1 MSAGLFRPL
10 VRSPLLWAILVGY
23 SNVNFAQISSSVNSP
38 QIEGSA
44 GQQGTKPFTATVAIR
59 EGYDS
64 NPLTQSYQLSSDVQS
79 STYSSV
85 NPSLGYNYTGLQAD
99 LSARYDFQGIY
110 YPSLNQS
117 YDIQYNQTF
126 TGQYTYAFDPRCSIT
141 VADNFNFFEQ
151 PIATQ
156 FAAGLA
162 PRTNVQGQII
172 NLGTIKADYRVT
184 DRLSMVT
191 RWNNQIVNSD
201 APSSYSGDLGQ
212 ATISSGS
219 ASQNNY
225 MNNGA
230 FQQFRLDFTPET
242 IGTFSIDYQLF
253 DYQSDQNFRDNQ
265 QVAFSLGADHTFL
278 PTLFFSG
285 RAGIQLNDNFGAADN
300 EANVGAGG
308 LNSGEQEIGVYPFA
322 SLSSTWNY
330 GQQNSLTAGFSIQI
344 QQSTQA
350 TASDAESYN
359 LTLNSDHAFTEKL
372 KLVQSLSV
380 QLAIYTPNYS
390 KEESNQIYNALNNPS
405 LNYQGSGQQT
415 VASYNCKLS
424 YAFYPYLSAEL
435 GYTFSTFQSYFDENN
450 SESGSYNR
458 NVVYIG
464 VRGTY

>member
-1 MSAGLFRPL
+1 MFVPALRIPTWRILCWLFL
-10 VRSPLLWAILVGY
+10 A
-23 SNVNFAQISSSVNSP
+23 ASSFHAVA

-44 GQQGTKPFTATVAIR
+44 GQQGAKPFTATVAIR

-64 NPLTQSYQLSSDVQS
+64 NPLTQSYQSSNDVNS

-99 LSARYDFQGIY
+99 ASARYDFQGIY
-110 YPSLNQS
+110 FPSLNS
-117 YDIQYNQTF
+117 SVDIQYNQTF
-126 TGQYTYAFDPRCSIT
+126 TGQYTYAFDPRFSIT

-162 PRTNVQGQII
+162 PVTNTQGSII

-191 RWNNQIVNSD
+191 RWNNQVVNSD
-201 APSSYSGDLGQ
+201 GPASYNNEGG
-212 ATISSGS
+212 INSGS
-219 ASQNNY
+219 ASQSNY

-242 IGTFSIDYQLF
+242 IGTFTVDYQLF
-253 DYQSDQNFRDNQ
+253 DYQNDQSFRDNQ
-265 QVAFSLGADHTFL
+265 QVAFTLGADHTFL
-278 PTLFFSG
+278 PTLFFTG
-285 RAGIQLNDNFGAADN
+285 RAGIQLNDNFGTSDN
-300 EANVGAGG
+300 PRNVGAGG
-308 LNSGEQEIGVYPFA
+308 LNSGEQEIAVYPFV
-322 SLSSTWNY
+322 SLSSTWSY
-330 GQQNSLTAGFSIQI
+330 GQQNSLSAGFSIQV

-350 TASDAESYN
+350 TSSDSESYN
-359 LTLNSDHAFTEKL
+359 LTLNSDHSFTEKL
-372 KLVQSLSV
+372 KLVQTLSV
-380 QLAIYTPNYS
+380 QLALYTPQYD
-390 KEESNQIYNALNNPS
+390 KEQSLAIYGG
-405 LNYQGSGQQT
+405 YQGSGQQT
-415 VASYNCKLS
+415 VASYNCKFS

-450 SESGSYNR
+450 SNGGSYNR
-458 NVVYIG
+458 NVVYLG

>member
-1 MSAGLFRPL
+1 MSRGYIRFDFFLTLFAL
-10 VRSPLLWAILVGY
+10 FLVGP
-23 SNVNFAQISSSVNSP
+23 VQGLLGQI
-38 QIEGSA
+38 QGSA
-44 GQQGTKPFTATVAIR
+44 GQQGPKPFTATVAIR

-64 NPLTQSYQLSSDVQS
+64 NPLTQSYQSSTDVQS

-110 YPSLNQS
+110 FPSLNTS
-117 YDIQYNQTF
+117 VDIQYNQTF
-126 TGQYTYAFDPRCSIT
+126 TGQYTYAFDPRFSIT

-151 PIATQ
+151 PIAQQ

-162 PRTNVQGQII
+162 PTTNTQGSII

-191 RWNNQIVNSD
+191 RWNNQVVNSD
-201 APSSYSGDLGQ
+201 GPSSYNSSGGI
-212 ATISSGS
+212 TSGS
-219 ASQNNY
+219 ASQSNY

-242 IGTFSIDYQLF
+242 IGTFTVDYQLF
-253 DYQSDQNFRDNQ
+253 DYQSDQSFRDNQ
-265 QVAFSLGADHTFL
+265 QVAFTLGADHTFL
-278 PTLFFSG
+278 PTLFFTG
-285 RAGIQLNDNFGAADN
+285 RAGIQLNDNFGTSDN
-300 EANVGAGG
+300 SKNVGPGG
-308 LNSGEQEIGVYPFA
+308 LNSGEQEIGVYPFV

-344 QQSTQA
+344 QQSTQQ
-350 TASDAESYN
+350 TSSDSESYN
-359 LTLNSDHAFTEKL
+359 LTLSSDHAFTEKL
-372 KLVQSLSV
+372 KLVQTLNV
-380 QLAIYTPNYS
+380 QLALYTPQFD
-390 KEESNQIYNALNNPS
+390 KEQSLAIYGG
-405 LNYQGSGQQT
+405 YQGSGQQT
-415 VASYNCKLS
+415 VASYNCKFS
-424 YAFYPYLSAEL
+424 YAFFPYLSAEL

-450 SESGSYNR
+450 SNGGSYNR

>member
-1 MSAGLFRPL
+1 MTSGGPLISVRLLLFWATVFAPL
-10 VRSPLLWAILVGY
+10 GIS
-23 SNVNFAQISSSVNSP
+23 FA

-44 GQQGTKPFTATVAIR
+44 GQQGPKPFTATVAIR

-64 NPLTQSYQLSSDVQS
+64 NPLTQSYQSSSDVNS

-117 YDIQYNQTF
+117 YDIQYNQSF
-126 TGQYTYAFDPRCSIT
+126 TGQYTYAFDPRFSLT
-141 VADNFNFFEQ
+141 VADNFSFFEQ
-151 PIATQ
+151 PIGTM
-156 FAAGLA
+156 FSAGLA
-162 PRTNVQGQII
+162 PVTNTQGNII

-191 RWNNQIVNSD
+191 RWNNQVVNSD
-201 APSSYSGDLGQ
+201 GVASYNNGGGIQ
-212 ATISSGS
+212 SGS
-219 ASQNNY
+219 AASSNY

-242 IGTFSIDYQLF
+242 VGTFSFDYQLF
-253 DYQSDQNFRDNQ
+253 DYQSDQSFRDNQ

-285 RAGIQLNDNFGAADN
+285 RAGIQLNDNYGTNDN
-300 EANVGAGG
+300 PKNVGPGG

-330 GQQNSLTAGFSIQI
+330 GQQNSLSAGFSIQI
-344 QQSTQA
+344 QQSTQQ
-350 TASDAESYN
+350 TSSDSESYN
-359 LTLNSDHAFTEKL
+359 LNLSSDHAFTEKL
-372 KLVQSLSV
+372 KLVQSLNV
-380 QLAIYTPNYS
+380 QLAVYTPQYD
-390 KEESNQIYNALNNPS
+390 KEQSLAIYGG
-405 LNYQGSGQQT
+405 YQGSGQQT

-435 GYTFSTFQSYFDENN
+435 GYTFSTYQSYFDENN
-450 SESGSYNR
+450 SNGGSYNR
-458 NVVYIG
+458 NIVYIG

>member
-1 MSAGLFRPL
+1 MSRGYIRFDSFLTLFAL
-10 VRSPLLWAILVGY
+10 FLVGP
-23 SNVNFAQISSSVNSP
+23 VQALLGQI
-38 QIEGSA
+38 QGSA
-44 GQQGTKPFTATVAIR
+44 GQPGPKPFTATVAIR

-64 NPLTQSYQLSSDVQS
+64 NPLTSSYQLSQDVQS

-110 YPSLNQS
+110 FPSLNTS
-117 YDIQYNQTF
+117 VDIQYNQTF
-126 TGQYTYAFDPRCSIT
+126 TGQYTYAFDPRFSIT

-151 PIATQ
+151 PIAQQ

-162 PRTNVQGQII
+162 PTTNTQGSII

-191 RWNNQIVNSD
+191 RWNNQVVNSD
-201 APSSYSGDLGQ
+201 GPASYSTTTGGIQ
-212 ATISSGS
+212 SNNN
-219 ASQNNY
+219 SQSNY

-242 IGTFSIDYQLF
+242 IGTFTVDYQLF
-253 DYQSDQNFRDNQ
+253 DYYSDQTFRDNQ
-265 QVAFSLGADHTFL
+265 QVAFTLGADHTFL
-278 PTLFFSG
+278 PTLFFTG
-285 RAGIQLNDNFGAADN
+285 RGGIQLNDNFGTNDN
-300 EANVGAGG
+300 PLNVGGGG
-308 LNSGEQEIGVYPFA
+308 LNSGEQEIAVYPFV

-330 GQQNSLTAGFSIQI
+330 GQQNSLTAGFSIQV

-350 TASDAESYN
+350 TSSDSESYN
-359 LTLNSDHAFTEKL
+359 LSLSSDHAFTEKL
-372 KLVQSLSV
+372 KLVQSLNV
-380 QLAIYTPNYS
+380 QLAIYTPEYN
-390 KEESNQIYNALNNPS
+390 KEQSLRIYGG
-405 LNYQGSGQQT
+405 YQGSGQQT
-415 VASYNCKLS
+415 VASYNCKFS
-424 YAFYPYLSAEL
+424 YAFFPYLSAEL

-450 SESGSYNR
+450 SNGGSYNR

>member
-1 MSAGLFRPL
+1 MLF
-10 VRSPLLWAILVGY
+10 LWASLFAPLGI
-23 SNVNFAQISSSVNSP
+23 SFAQI
-38 QIEGSA
+38 QGSA
-44 GQQGTKPFTATVAIR
+44 GQQGNKPFTATVAIR

-64 NPLTQSYQLSSDVQS
+64 NPLTQSYQLSTDVNS

-85 NPSLGYNYTGLQAD
+85 NPTLGYNYTGLRDD
-99 LSARYDFQGIY
+99 LSARYDFQAIY
-110 YPSLNQS
+110 YPSINQS
-117 YDIQYNQTF
+117 YDIQYNQSF
-126 TGQYTYAFDPRCSIT
+126 TGEYTYEFNPRFSLT
-141 VADNFNFFEQ
+141 VADNFSFFEQ
-151 PIATQ
+151 PIGTM
-156 FAAGLA
+156 FSAGLA
-162 PRTNVQGQII
+162 PKTNVQGNII

-191 RWNNQIVNSD
+191 RWNNQVVNSD
-201 APSSYSGDLGQ
+201 GPASYSDAGG
-212 ATISSGS
+212 IESGS
-219 ASQNNY
+219 NSESNY

-230 FQQFRLDFTPET
+230 FHQFRLDFTPET
-242 IGTFSIDYQLF
+242 IGTFSIDYQLY

-285 RAGIQLNDNFGAADN
+285 RVGIQLNDNFGAADN
-300 EANVGAGG
+300 EANVSSGG
-308 LNSGEQEIGVYPFA
+308 LNSGEQEIGAYPFA

-330 GQQNSLTAGFSIQI
+330 GQEYGVQNSLRAGFSIQI

-350 TASDAESYN
+350 TASDSESYN
-359 LTLNSDHAFTEKL
+359 FTLDSDHAFTEKL

-380 QLAIYTPNYS
+380 QLALYTPNYS
-390 KEESNQIYNALNNPS
+390 KDQSNQIYNSLNNPN

-435 GYTFSTFQSYFDENN
+435 GYTFSTYQSYFDENN
-450 SESGSYNR
+450 SNGGSYNR
-458 NVVYIG
+458 NIVYIG

>member
-1 MSAGLFRPL
+1 MRRDCIRFNSFLTLFALFL
-10 VRSPLLWAILVGY
+10 VVTAQNLLG
-23 SNVNFAQISSSVNSP
+23 QI
-38 QIEGSA
+38 QGSA
-44 GQQGTKPFTATVAIR
+44 GQQGPKPFTATVAIR

-64 NPLTQSYQLSSDVQS
+64 NPLTKSYQFSQDVQS

-99 LSARYDFQGIY
+99 LSTRYDFQGIY

-126 TGQYTYAFDPRCSIT
+126 TGQYTYAFDPRFSIT

-151 PIATQ
+151 PIAQQ

-162 PRTNVQGQII
+162 PITNTQGSII

-191 RWNNQIVNSD
+191 RWNNQLVNSD
-201 APSSYSGDLGQ
+201 QPGSYDTAGNVQ
-212 ATISSGS
+212 SGS
-219 ASQNNY
+219 ASQSNY

-242 IGTFSIDYQLF
+242 IGTFTVDYQLF

-265 QVAFSLGADHTFL
+265 QVAFTLGADHTFL
-278 PTLFFSG
+278 PTLFFTG

-300 EANVGAGG
+300 PKTVGPGG
-308 LNSGEQEIGVYPFA
+308 LNSGEQEINVYPFV

-330 GQQNSLTAGFSIQI
+330 GQQNSLSAGFSIQI
-344 QQSTQA
+344 QQSTQQ
-350 TASDAESYN
+350 TSSDSESYN
-359 LTLNSDHAFTEKL
+359 LNLSSDHAFTEKL
-372 KLVQSLSV
+372 KLVQTLNV
-380 QLAIYTPNYS
+380 QLALYTPQYD
-390 KEESNQIYNALNNPS
+390 KDQS
-405 LNYQGSGQQT
+405 LRIFGGYQGSGQQT

-424 YAFYPYLSAEL
+424 YAFFPYLSAEL
-435 GYTFSTFQSYFDENN
+435 GYTFSTYQSYFDENN
-450 SESGSYNR
+450 SNGGSYNR

>member
-1 MSAGLFRPL
+1 M
-10 VRSPLLWAILVGY
+10 LVGS
-23 SNVNFAQISSSVNSP
+23 SNVNFAQITSGVNSP

-44 GQQGTKPFTATVAIR
+44 GQQGAKPFTATVAIR

-64 NPLTQSYQLSSDVQS
+64 NPLTQSYQSSNDVNS

-110 YPSLNQS
+110 FPSLNS
-117 YDIQYNQTF
+117 SVDIQYNQTF
-126 TGQYTYAFDPRCSIT
+126 TGQYTYAFDPRFSIT
-141 VADNFNFFEQ
+141 IADNFNYFEQ
-151 PIATQ
+151 PIGTQ
-156 FAAGLA
+156 FSAGLA
-162 PRTNVQGQII
+162 PVTNTQGSII
-172 NLGTIKADYRVT
+172 NLGTIKADYRLT

-191 RWNNQIVNSD
+191 RWNNQVVNSD
-201 APSSYSGDLGQ
+201 GPASYSGT
-212 ATISSGS
+212 TIQSGS
-219 ASQNNY
+219 ASQSNY

-242 IGTFSIDYQLF
+242 IGTFTVDYQLF
-253 DYQSDQNFRDNQ
+253 DYQNDQSFRDNQ
-265 QVAFSLGADHTFL
+265 QVAFTLGADHTFL
-278 PTLFFSG
+278 PTLFFTG
-285 RAGIQLNDNFGAADN
+285 RAGIQLNDNFGTNDN
-300 EANVGAGG
+300 PQNVGAGG
-308 LNSGEQEIGVYPFA
+308 LNSGEQEIAVYPFV

-330 GQQNSLTAGFSIQI
+330 GQQNSVSAGFSIQV

-350 TASDAESYN
+350 TSSDSESYN
-359 LTLNSDHAFTEKL
+359 LTLSSDHAFTEKL

-380 QLAIYTPNYS
+380 QLAIYTPEYD
-390 KEESNQIYNALNNPS
+390 KEQSLLIYGG
-405 LNYQGSGQQT
+405 YQGSGQQT
-415 VASYNCKLS
+415 VANYNCKLS

-450 SESGSYNR
+450 SNGGSYNR

>member
-1 MSAGLFRPL
+1 MSSGGPL
-10 VRSPLLWAILVGY
+10 ISVRLLLLWATV
-23 SNVNFAQISSSVNSP
+23 FAPLGISFA

-44 GQQGTKPFTATVAIR
+44 GQQGPKPFTATVAIR

-64 NPLTQSYQLSSDVQS
+64 NPLTQSYQSSSDVNS

-117 YDIQYNQTF
+117 YDIQYNQSF
-126 TGQYTYAFDPRCSIT
+126 TGQYTYAFDPRFSLT
-141 VADNFNFFEQ
+141 VADNFSFFEQ
-151 PIATQ
+151 PIGTM
-156 FAAGLA
+156 FSAGLA
-162 PRTNVQGQII
+162 PVTNTQGNII

-191 RWNNQIVNSD
+191 RWNNQVVNSD
-201 APSSYSGDLGQ
+201 GVASYNNGGGIQ
-212 ATISSGS
+212 SGS
-219 ASQNNY
+219 AASSNY

-242 IGTFSIDYQLF
+242 VGTFSIDYQLF
-253 DYQSDQNFRDNQ
+253 DYQSDQSFRDNQ

-285 RAGIQLNDNFGAADN
+285 RAGIQLNDNYGTNDN
-300 EANVGAGG
+300 PKNVGPGG

-330 GQQNSLTAGFSIQI
+330 GQQNSLSAGFSIQI
-344 QQSTQA
+344 QQSTQQ
-350 TASDAESYN
+350 TSSDSESYN
-359 LTLNSDHAFTEKL
+359 LNLSSDHAFTEKL
-372 KLVQSLSV
+372 KLVQSLNV
-380 QLAIYTPNYS
+380 QLAIYTPQYD
-390 KEESNQIYNALNNPS
+390 KEQSLAIYGG
-405 LNYQGSGQQT
+405 YQGSGQQT

-435 GYTFSTFQSYFDENN
+435 GYTFSTYQSYFDENN
-450 SESGSYNR
+450 SNGGSYNR
-458 NVVYIG
+458 NIVYIG

>member
-1 MSAGLFRPL
+1 MFVPALRIPTWRILYCLFL
-10 VRSPLLWAILVGY
+10 AASSFHA
-23 SNVNFAQISSSVNSP
+23 FA

-44 GQQGTKPFTATVAIR
+44 GQQGAKPFTATVAIR

-64 NPLTQSYQLSSDVQS
+64 NPLTSSYQLSQDVQS

-99 LSARYDFQGIY
+99 ASARYDFQGIY
-110 YPSLNQS
+110 FPSLNQS

-126 TGQYTYAFDPRCSIT
+126 TGQYTYAFDPRFSIT

-162 PRTNVQGQII
+162 PVTNTQGSII

-191 RWNNQIVNSD
+191 RWNNQVVNSD
-201 APSSYSGDLGQ
+201 GPASYNNEGG
-212 ATISSGS
+212 INSGS
-219 ASQNNY
+219 ASQSNY

-242 IGTFSIDYQLF
+242 IGTFTVDYQLF
-253 DYQSDQNFRDNQ
+253 DYQNDQSFRDNQ
-265 QVAFSLGADHTFL
+265 QVAFTLGADHTFL
-278 PTLFFSG
+278 PTLFFTG
-285 RAGIQLNDNFGAADN
+285 RAGIQLNDNFGTSDN
-300 EANVGAGG
+300 PRNVGAGG
-308 LNSGEQEIGVYPFA
+308 LNSGEQEIAVYPFV
-322 SLSSTWNY
+322 SLSSTWSY
-330 GQQNSLTAGFSIQI
+330 GQQNSLSAGFSIQV

-350 TASDAESYN
+350 TSSDSESYN
-359 LTLNSDHAFTEKL
+359 LTLNSDHSFTEKL
-372 KLVQSLSV
+372 KLVQTLSV
-380 QLAIYTPNYS
+380 QLALYTPQYD
-390 KEESNQIYNALNNPS
+390 KEQSLAIYGG
-405 LNYQGSGQQT
+405 YQGSGQQT
-415 VASYNCKLS
+415 VASYNCKFS

-450 SESGSYNR
+450 SNGGSYNR
-458 NVVYIG
+458 NVVYLG

>member
-1 MSAGLFRPL
+1 MSFGIPQVSVRHLLFWAF
-10 VRSPLLWAILVGY
+10 LLTRC
-23 SNVNFAQISSSVNSP
+23 SFSFA

-44 GQQGTKPFTATVAIR
+44 GQQGPKPFTATVAIR

-64 NPLTQSYQLSSDVQS
+64 NPLTQSYQSSNDVNS

-126 TGQYTYAFDPRCSIT
+126 TGQYTYAFDPRFSIT
-141 VADNFNFFEQ
+141 IADNFNYFEQ
-151 PIATQ
+151 PISTQ

-162 PRTNVQGQII
+162 PVTNTQGNIL

-191 RWNNQIVNSD
+191 RWNNQLVNSD
-201 APSSYSGDLGQ
+201 GAASYNNNGGGIQ
-212 ATISSGS
+212 SGS
-219 ASQNNY
+219 AAASNY

-242 IGTFSIDYQLF
+242 VGTFSIDYQLF
-253 DYQSDQNFRDNQ
+253 DYQSDQNYRDNQ

-285 RAGIQLNDNFGAADN
+285 RAGIQLNDNYGTNDN
-300 EANVGAGG
+300 PRNVGPGG

-330 GQQNSLTAGFSIQI
+330 GQQNSLSAGFSIQI
-344 QQSTQA
+344 QQSTQQ
-350 TASDAESYN
+350 TSSDSESYN
-359 LTLNSDHAFTEKL
+359 LNINSDHAFTEKL
-372 KLVQSLSV
+372 KLVQSLSI
-380 QLAIYTPNYS
+380 QLAVYTPQYDKQQS
-390 KEESNQIYNALNNPS
+390 IAIFGG
-405 LNYQGSGQQT
+405 YQGSGQQT

-435 GYTFSTFQSYFDENN
+435 GYTFSTYQSYFDENN
-450 SESGSYNR
+450 SNGGSYNR
-458 NVVYIG
+458 NVVYLG

>member
-1 MSAGLFRPL
+1 MSLGVSRVPIRLL
-10 VRSPLLWAILVGY
+10 LLWATVFPPLGI
-23 SNVNFAQISSSVNSP
+23 SFA

-44 GQQGTKPFTATVAIR
+44 GQQGPKPFTATVAIR

-64 NPLTQSYQLSSDVQS
+64 NPLTQSYQSSNDVNS

-110 YPSLNQS
+110 FPSLNS
-117 YDIQYNQTF
+117 SVDIQYNQTF
-126 TGQYTYAFDPRCSIT
+126 TGQYTYAFDPRFSIT

-151 PIATQ
+151 PIGTQ

-162 PRTNVQGQII
+162 PVTNTQGNII

-191 RWNNQIVNSD
+191 RWNNQVVNAD
-201 APSSYSGDLGQ
+201 GPASYNNTDGIQ
-212 ATISSGS
+212 SGS
-219 ASQNNY
+219 AAASNY

-242 IGTFSIDYQLF
+242 VGTFSIDYQLF
-253 DYQSDQNFRDNQ
+253 DYQSDENFRDNQ

-278 PTLFFSG
+278 PALFFSG
-285 RAGIQLNDNFGAADN
+285 RAGIQLNDNFGTNDN
-300 EANVGAGG
+300 PKNVGPGG
-308 LNSGEQEIGVYPFA
+308 LNSGEQEIGVYPFV
-322 SLSSTWNY
+322 SLSSTWNH
-330 GQQNSLTAGFSIQI
+330 GQQNSLSAGFSIQI
-344 QQSTQA
+344 QQSTQQ
-350 TASDAESYN
+350 TSSDSESYN
-359 LTLNSDHAFTEKL
+359 LNLSSDHAFTEKL
-372 KLVQSLSV
+372 KLVQTLNIQLALYTPQYDKEQS
-380 QLAIYTPNYS
+380 LAIYGG
-390 KEESNQIYNALNNPS
+390 
-405 LNYQGSGQQT
+405 YQGSGQQT

-435 GYTFSTFQSYFDENN
+435 GYTFSTYQSYFDENN
-450 SESGSYNR
+450 SNGGSYNR
-458 NVVYIG
+458 NIVYIV

>member
-1 MSAGLFRPL
+1 MSSVVSRVPMRLL
-10 VRSPLLWAILVGY
+10 LLWATVFPPLGI
-23 SNVNFAQISSSVNSP
+23 SFA

-44 GQQGTKPFTATVAIR
+44 GQQGPKPFTATVAIR

-64 NPLTQSYQLSSDVQS
+64 NPLTQSYQSSNDVNS

-110 YPSLNQS
+110 FPSLNS
-117 YDIQYNQTF
+117 SVDIQYNQTF
-126 TGQYTYAFDPRCSIT
+126 TGQYTYAFDPRFSIT

-162 PRTNVQGQII
+162 PVTNTQGNII

-191 RWNNQIVNSD
+191 RWNNQVVNAD
-201 APSSYSGDLGQ
+201 GPASYNNTDGIQ
-212 ATISSGS
+212 SGS
-219 ASQNNY
+219 AAASNY

-242 IGTFSIDYQLF
+242 VGTFSIDYQLF

-285 RAGIQLNDNFGAADN
+285 RAGIQLNDNFGTNDN
-300 EANVGAGG
+300 PQNVGPGG
-308 LNSGEQEIGVYPFA
+308 LNSGEQEIGVYPFV

-330 GQQNSLTAGFSIQI
+330 GQQNSLSAGFSIQI
-344 QQSTQA
+344 QQSTQQ
-350 TASDAESYN
+350 TSSDSESYN
-359 LTLNSDHAFTEKL
+359 LNLSSDHAFTEKL
-372 KLVQSLSV
+372 KLVQTLNIQLALYTPQYDKEQS
-380 QLAIYTPNYS
+380 LAIYGG
-390 KEESNQIYNALNNPS
+390 
-405 LNYQGSGQQT
+405 YQGSGQQT

-450 SESGSYNR
+450 SNGGSYNR
-458 NVVYIG
+458 NIVYIG

>member
-1 MSAGLFRPL
+1 MSSGVPRIPIRIFF
-10 VRSPLLWAILVGY
+10 LWAAL
-23 SNVNFAQISSSVNSP
+23 FAPLGISFA

-44 GQQGTKPFTATVAIR
+44 GQQGPKPFTATVAIR

-64 NPLTQSYQLSSDVQS
+64 NPLTQSYQLSTDVIS

-85 NPSLGYNYTGLQAD
+85 NPSLSYNYTGLQAD

-110 YPSLNQS
+110 YPSINQS
-117 YDIQYNQTF
+117 YDIQYNQSF
-126 TGQYTYAFDPRCSIT
+126 TGEYTYSFNPRFNLTI
-141 VADNFNFFEQ
+141 ADNFSFFEQ
-151 PIATQ
+151 PIGTM
-156 FAAGLA
+156 FSAGLA
-162 PRTNVQGQII
+162 PQTNVQGNIL

-184 DRLSMVT
+184 DRLSMIT
-191 RWNNQIVNSD
+191 RWNNQLLNSD
-201 APSSYSGDLGQ
+201 RPASYNDAGTAIQ
-212 ATISSGS
+212 SGS
-219 ASQNNY
+219 QSQSNY
-225 MNNGA
+225 LNNGA

-285 RAGIQLNDNFGAADN
+285 RAGIQLNDNYGAADN
-300 EANVGAGG
+300 EANVSAGG
-308 LNSGEQEIGVYPFA
+308 LNSGEQEIGAYPFV
-322 SLSSTWNY
+322 SLSSNWNY
-330 GQQNSLTAGFSIQI
+330 GQEYGRQNSLRAGFSIQI

-359 LTLNSDHAFTEKL
+359 FSLDSDHAFTEKL
-372 KLVQSLSV
+372 KLVQTLNV

-390 KEESNQIYNALNNPS
+390 KEQSNQIYNQLNNPN

-435 GYTFSTFQSYFDENN
+435 GYTFSTYQSYFDENN
-450 SESGSYNR
+450 SNGGSYNR

>member
-1 MSAGLFRPL
+1 MRRDCIRLNSFLTLFALFL
-10 VRSPLLWAILVGY
+10 VVTAQDLLG
-23 SNVNFAQISSSVNSP
+23 QI
-38 QIEGSA
+38 QGSA
-44 GQQGTKPFTATVAIR
+44 GQQGPKPFTATVAIR

-64 NPLTQSYQLSSDVQS
+64 NPLTQSYQSSTDVQS

-126 TGQYTYAFDPRCSIT
+126 TGQYTYAFDPRFSIT

-151 PIATQ
+151 PIAQQFSAGIAPITNTQ
-156 FAAGLA
+156 GSIL
-162 PRTNVQGQII
+162 

-191 RWNNQIVNSD
+191 RWNNQLVNSD
-201 APSSYSGDLGQ
+201 QPGSYNNAGGVQ
-212 ATISSGS
+212 SGS
-219 ASQNNY
+219 ASQSNY

-242 IGTFSIDYQLF
+242 IGTFTVDY
-253 DYQSDQNFRDNQ
+253 FRDNQ
-265 QVAFSLGADHTFL
+265 QVAFTLGADHTFL
-278 PTLFFSG
+278 PTLFFTG

-300 EANVGAGG
+300 PKTVGPGG
-308 LNSGEQEIGVYPFA
+308 LNSGEQEINVYPFV

-330 GQQNSLTAGFSIQI
+330 GQQNSLSAGFSIQI
-344 QQSTQA
+344 QQSTQQ
-350 TASDAESYN
+350 TSSDSESYN
-359 LTLNSDHAFTEKL
+359 LNLSSDHAFTEKL
-372 KLVQSLSV
+372 KLVQTLNV
-380 QLAIYTPNYS
+380 QLALYTPQYD
-390 KEESNQIYNALNNPS
+390 KDQS
-405 LNYQGSGQQT
+405 LRIFGGYQGSGQQT

-424 YAFYPYLSAEL
+424 YAFFPYLSAEL
-435 GYTFSTFQSYFDENN
+435 GYTFSTYQSYFDENN
-450 SESGSYNR
+450 SNGNSYNR
-458 NVVYIG
+458 NVVYVG

>member
-1 MSAGLFRPL
+1 MRLLF
-10 VRSPLLWAILVGY
+10 LWATL
-23 SNVNFAQISSSVNSP
+23 FAPMGISFA

-44 GQQGTKPFTATVAIR
+44 GQQGPKPFTATVAIR

-64 NPLTQSYQLSSDVQS
+64 NPLTQSYQSSTDVNS

-117 YDIQYNQTF
+117 YDIQYNQSF
-126 TGQYTYAFDPRCSIT
+126 TGQYTYAFDPRFSLT
-141 VADNFNFFEQ
+141 VADNFSFFEQ
-151 PIATQ
+151 PIGTM
-156 FAAGLA
+156 FSAGLA
-162 PRTNVQGQII
+162 PVTNTQGNII

-191 RWNNQIVNSD
+191 RWNNQVVNSD
-201 APSSYSGDLGQ
+201 GPASYNNAG
-212 ATISSGS
+212 TIQSGS
-219 ASQNNY
+219 AATSNY

-242 IGTFSIDYQLF
+242 VGTFSIDYQLF
-253 DYQSDQNFRDNQ
+253 DYQSDQSYRDNQ

-285 RAGIQLNDNFGAADN
+285 RAGIQLNDNYGTNDN
-300 EANVGAGG
+300 PQNVGPGG
-308 LNSGEQEIGVYPFA
+308 LNSGEQEIGVYPFV

-330 GQQNSLTAGFSIQI
+330 GQQNSLSAGFSIQI
-344 QQSTQA
+344 QQSTQQ
-350 TASDAESYN
+350 TSSDSESYN
-359 LTLNSDHAFTEKL
+359 LNLSSDHAFTEKL
-372 KLVQSLSV
+372 KLVQSLNV
-380 QLAIYTPNYS
+380 QLALYTPQYD
-390 KEESNQIYNALNNPS
+390 KEQSLAIYGG
-405 LNYQGSGQQT
+405 YQGSGQQT

-435 GYTFSTFQSYFDENN
+435 GYTFSTYQSYFDENN
-450 SESGSYNR
+450 SNGGSYNR
-458 NVVYIG
+458 NIVYIG

>member
-1 MSAGLFRPL
+1 MSSGVTRVPIRLL
-10 VRSPLLWAILVGY
+10 LLWATVFVPVGI
-23 SNVNFAQISSSVNSP
+23 SFAQI
-38 QIEGSA
+38 QGSA
-44 GQQGTKPFTATVAIR
+44 GQQGAKPFTATVAIR

-64 NPLTQSYQLSSDVQS
+64 NPLTQSYQSSNDVNS

-117 YDIQYNQTF
+117 YDIQYNQSF
-126 TGQYTYAFDPRCSIT
+126 TGQYTYAFDPRFSLT
-141 VADNFNFFEQ
+141 VADNFSFFEQ
-151 PIATQ
+151 PIGTM
-156 FAAGLA
+156 FSAGLA
-162 PRTNVQGQII
+162 PVTNTQGNII

-191 RWNNQIVNSD
+191 RWNNQVVNSD
-201 APSSYSGDLGQ
+201 GPASYNNAG
-212 ATISSGS
+212 TIQSGS
-219 ASQNNY
+219 AATSNY

-242 IGTFSIDYQLF
+242 VGTFSIDYQLF
-253 DYQSDQNFRDNQ
+253 DYQSDQSYRDNQ

-285 RAGIQLNDNFGAADN
+285 RAGIQLNDNYGTNDN
-300 EANVGAGG
+300 PNNVGPGG
-308 LNSGEQEIGVYPFA
+308 LNSGEQEIGVYPFL

-330 GQQNSLTAGFSIQI
+330 GQQNSLSAGFSIQI
-344 QQSTQA
+344 QQSTQQ
-350 TASDAESYN
+350 TSSDSESYN
-359 LTLNSDHAFTEKL
+359 LNLSSDHAFTEKL
-372 KLVQSLSV
+372 KLVQSLNV
-380 QLAIYTPNYS
+380 QLALYTPQYD
-390 KEESNQIYNALNNPS
+390 KEQSLAIYGG
-405 LNYQGSGQQT
+405 YQGSGQQT

-435 GYTFSTFQSYFDENN
+435 GYTFSTYQSYFDENN
-450 SESGSYNR
+450 SNGGSYNR
-458 NVVYIG
+458 NIVYIG

>member
-1 MSAGLFRPL
+1 MSRGYIRFDSFLTLFALFLVVPAQGLL
-10 VRSPLLWAILVGY
+10 G
-23 SNVNFAQISSSVNSP
+23 QI
-38 QIEGSA
+38 QGSA
-44 GQQGTKPFTATVAIR
+44 GQQGPKPFTATVAIR

-64 NPLTQSYQLSSDVQS
+64 NPLTQSYQNSTDVQS

-110 YPSLNQS
+110 FPSLNQS

-126 TGQYTYAFDPRCSIT
+126 TGQYTYAFDPRFSIT
-141 VADNFNFFEQ
+141 VADNFNFIEQ
-151 PIATQ
+151 PIAQQ

-162 PRTNVQGQII
+162 PVTNTQGSVI

-191 RWNNQIVNSD
+191 RWNNQVVNSD
-201 APSSYSGDLGQ
+201 GPSSYSTTTGGIQ
-212 ATISSGS
+212 SGS
-219 ASQNNY
+219 ASQSNY

-242 IGTFSIDYQLF
+242 IGTFTVDYQLF
-253 DYQSDQNFRDNQ
+253 DYQSDQSFRDNQ
-265 QVAFSLGADHTFL
+265 QVAFTLGADHTFL
-278 PTLFFSG
+278 PTLFFTG
-285 RAGIQLNDNFGAADN
+285 RAGIQLNDNFGTSDN
-300 EANVGAGG
+300 SKNVGPGG
-308 LNSGEQEIGVYPFA
+308 LNSGEQEIGVYPFV

-344 QQSTQA
+344 QQSTQQ
-350 TASDAESYN
+350 TSSDSESYN
-359 LTLNSDHAFTEKL
+359 LSLTSDHAFTEKL
-372 KLVQSLSV
+372 KLVQTLNV
-380 QLAIYTPNYS
+380 QLALYTPQFD
-390 KEESNQIYNALNNPS
+390 KEQSLAIYGG
-405 LNYQGSGQQT
+405 YQGSGQQT
-415 VASYNCKLS
+415 VASYNCKFS
-424 YAFYPYLSAEL
+424 YAFFPYLSAEL

-450 SESGSYNR
+450 SNGGSYNR

>member
-1 MSAGLFRPL
+1 MRLLF
-10 VRSPLLWAILVGY
+10 LWATL
-23 SNVNFAQISSSVNSP
+23 FAPMGISFA

-44 GQQGTKPFTATVAIR
+44 GQQGPKPFTATVAIR

-64 NPLTQSYQLSSDVQS
+64 NPLTQSYQSSTDVNS

-117 YDIQYNQTF
+117 YDIQYNQSF
-126 TGQYTYAFDPRCSIT
+126 TGQYTYAFNPRFSLT
-141 VADNFNFFEQ
+141 VADNFSFFEQ
-151 PIATQ
+151 PIGTM
-156 FAAGLA
+156 FSAGLA
-162 PRTNVQGQII
+162 PVTNTQGNII

-191 RWNNQIVNSD
+191 RWNNQVVNSD
-201 APSSYSGDLGQ
+201 GPASYNNAG
-212 ATISSGS
+212 TIQSGS
-219 ASQNNY
+219 AATSNY

-242 IGTFSIDYQLF
+242 VGTFSIDYQLF
-253 DYQSDQNFRDNQ
+253 DYQSDQSYRDNQ

-285 RAGIQLNDNFGAADN
+285 RAGIQLNDNYGTNDN
-300 EANVGAGG
+300 PQNVGPGG
-308 LNSGEQEIGVYPFA
+308 LNSGEQEIGIYPFL

-330 GQQNSLTAGFSIQI
+330 GQQNSLSAGFSIQI
-344 QQSTQA
+344 QQSTQQ
-350 TASDAESYN
+350 TSSDSESYN
-359 LTLNSDHAFTEKL
+359 LNLSSDHAFTEKL
-372 KLVQSLSV
+372 KLVQSLNV
-380 QLAIYTPNYS
+380 QLALYTPQYD
-390 KEESNQIYNALNNPS
+390 KEQSLAIYGG
-405 LNYQGSGQQT
+405 YQGSGQQT

-435 GYTFSTFQSYFDENN
+435 GYTFSTYQSYFDENN
-450 SESGSYNR
+450 SNGGSYNR
-458 NVVYIG
+458 NIVYIG

>member
-1 MSAGLFRPL
+1 
-10 VRSPLLWAILVGY
+10 
-23 SNVNFAQISSSVNSP
+23 
-38 QIEGSA
+38 
-44 GQQGTKPFTATVAIR
+44 
-59 EGYDS
+59 
-64 NPLTQSYQLSSDVQS
+64 
-79 STYSSV
+79 
-85 NPSLGYNYTGLQAD
+85 
-99 LSARYDFQGIY
+99 
-110 YPSLNQS
+110 
-117 YDIQYNQTF
+117 
-126 TGQYTYAFDPRCSIT
+126 
-141 VADNFNFFEQ
+141 
-151 PIATQ
+151 
-156 FAAGLA
+156 
-162 PRTNVQGQII
+162 
-172 NLGTIKADYRVT
+172 
-184 DRLSMVT
+184 MVT
-191 RWNNQIVNSD
+191 RWNNQVVNSD
-201 APSSYSGDLGQ
+201 QPASYSGT
-212 ATISSGS
+212 TIQSGS
-219 ASQNNY
+219 QSQSNY

-300 EANVGAGG
+300 ESNVGAGG

-344 QQSTQA
+344 QQSTQT

-359 LTLNSDHAFTEKL
+359 FTLNSDHAFTEKL
-372 KLVQSLSV
+372 KLVQSLNI

-390 KEESNQIYNALNNPS
+390 KEQSNQIYNALNNPS

-450 SESGSYNR
+450 SQSGSYNR

>member
-1 MSAGLFRPL
+1 MSAGLLRPL
-10 VRSPLLWAILVGY
+10 IRWPLLWAILVG
-23 SNVNFAQISSSVNSP
+23 SSSVNFAQISSSVNSA

-44 GQQGTKPFTATVAIR
+44 GQQGAKPFTATVAIR

-64 NPLTQSYQLSSDVQS
+64 NPLTQSYQSSNDVNS

-110 YPSLNQS
+110 FPSLNS
-117 YDIQYNQTF
+117 SVDIQYNQTF
-126 TGQYTYAFDPRCSIT
+126 TGQYTYAFDPRFSIT
-141 VADNFNFFEQ
+141 IADNFNFFEQ
-151 PIATQ
+151 PIPTQ

-162 PRTNVQGQII
+162 PVTNTQGSII

-191 RWNNQIVNSD
+191 RWNNQVVNAD
-201 APSSYSGDLGQ
+201 GPASYNNANVIQ
-212 ATISSGS
+212 SGS
-219 ASQNNY
+219 ASQSNY

-242 IGTFSIDYQLF
+242 VGTFTIDYQLY
-253 DYQSDQNFRDNQ
+253 DYYSDQTFRDNQ
-265 QVAFSLGADHTFL
+265 QVAFTLGADHTFL
-278 PTLFFSG
+278 PTLFFTG
-285 RAGIQLNDNFGAADN
+285 RAGIQLNDNFGTSDN
-300 EANVGAGG
+300 PQNVGPGG
-308 LNSGEQEIGVYPFA
+308 LNSGEQEIAVYPFV

-330 GQQNSLTAGFSIQI
+330 DQQNSLSAGFSIQV

-350 TASDAESYN
+350 TSSDSESYN
-359 LTLNSDHAFTEKL
+359 LSLSSDHAFTEKL

-380 QLAIYTPNYS
+380 QLALYTPQYD
-390 KEESNQIYNALNNPS
+390 KEQSILVYGG
-405 LNYQGSGQQT
+405 YQGSGQQT
-415 VASYNCKLS
+415 VANYNCKLS

-435 GYTFSTFQSYFDENN
+435 GYTFSTYQSYFDENN
-450 SESGSYNR
+450 SNGGSYNR

>member
-1 MSAGLFRPL
+1 MSSGVPRIPIRILF
-10 VRSPLLWAILVGY
+10 LWAVL
-23 SNVNFAQISSSVNSP
+23 FAPLGISFA

-64 NPLTQSYQLSSDVQS
+64 NPLTQSYQSSSDVNS

-126 TGQYTYAFDPRCSIT
+126 TGQYTYAFDPRFSLT
-141 VADNFNFFEQ
+141 VADNFSFFEQ
-151 PIATQ
+151 PIGTM
-156 FAAGLA
+156 FSAGLE
-162 PRTNVQGQII
+162 PVTNVQGNII
-172 NLGTIKADYRVT
+172 NLGTIKADYRLT

-191 RWNNQIVNSD
+191 RWNNQILNSD
-201 APSSYSGDLGQ
+201 GPASYNNGAIQ
-212 ATISSGS
+212 SGS
-219 ASQNNY
+219 QAASNY

-242 IGTFSIDYQLF
+242 VGTFSIDYQLF
-253 DYQSDQNFRDNQ
+253 DYQSDQSFRDNQ

-278 PTLFFSG
+278 PSLFFSG
-285 RAGIQLNDNFGAADN
+285 RAGIQLNDNYGTNDN
-300 EANVGAGG
+300 AKNVGPGG

-330 GQQNSLTAGFSIQI
+330 GQQNSLSAGFSIQI
-344 QQSTQA
+344 QQSTQS
-350 TASDAESYN
+350 TSSDSESYN
-359 LTLNSDHAFTEKL
+359 LNLSSDHAFTEKL

-380 QLAIYTPNYS
+380 QLAIYTPQYN
-390 KEESNQIYNALNNPS
+390 KEQSVLIYGD
-405 LNYQGSGQQT
+405 YQGSGQQT
-415 VASYNCKLS
+415 VANYNCKLS

-450 SESGSYNR
+450 AGANSYNR
-458 NVVYIG
+458 NVVYLG

>member
-1 MSAGLFRPL
+1 MSRGHIRFDSFFTLFALFLIVPVQGLL
-10 VRSPLLWAILVGY
+10 G
-23 SNVNFAQISSSVNSP
+23 QI
-38 QIEGSA
+38 QGSA
-44 GQQGTKPFTATVAIR
+44 GQPGPKPFTATVAIR

-64 NPLTQSYQLSSDVQS
+64 NPLTSSYQLSQDVQS

-110 YPSLNQS
+110 FPSLNTS
-117 YDIQYNQTF
+117 VDIQYNQTF
-126 TGQYTYAFDPRCSIT
+126 TGQYTYAFDPRFSIT

-151 PIATQ
+151 PIAQQ

-162 PRTNVQGQII
+162 PTTNTQGSII

-191 RWNNQIVNSD
+191 RWNNQVVNSD
-201 APSSYSGDLGQ
+201 GPASYSTTTGGIQ
-212 ATISSGS
+212 SNNN
-219 ASQNNY
+219 SQSNY

-242 IGTFSIDYQLF
+242 IGTFTVDYQLF

-265 QVAFSLGADHTFL
+265 QVAFTLGADHTFL
-278 PTLFFSG
+278 PTLFFTG
-285 RAGIQLNDNFGAADN
+285 RGGIQLNDNFGTNDN
-300 EANVGAGG
+300 PLNVGGGG
-308 LNSGEQEIGVYPFA
+308 LNSGEQEIAVYPFV

-330 GQQNSLTAGFSIQI
+330 GQQNSLTAGFSIQV

-350 TASDAESYN
+350 TSSDSESYN
-359 LTLNSDHAFTEKL
+359 LSLSSDHAFTEKL
-372 KLVQSLSV
+372 KLVQSLNV
-380 QLAIYTPNYS
+380 QLAVYTPEYN
-390 KEESNQIYNALNNPS
+390 KEQSLRIYGG
-405 LNYQGSGQQT
+405 YQGSGQQT
-415 VASYNCKLS
+415 VASYNCKFS
-424 YAFYPYLSAEL
+424 YAFFPYLSAEL
-435 GYTFSTFQSYFDENN
+435 GYTFSTFQSYFDVNN
-450 SESGSYNR
+450 SNGNSYNR

>member
-1 MSAGLFRPL
+1 MSRGHIRFDSFFTLFALFLIVPVQGLL
-10 VRSPLLWAILVGY
+10 G
-23 SNVNFAQISSSVNSP
+23 QI
-38 QIEGSA
+38 QGSA
-44 GQQGTKPFTATVAIR
+44 GQPGPKPFTATVAIR

-64 NPLTQSYQLSSDVQS
+64 NPLTSSYQLSQDVQS

-110 YPSLNQS
+110 FPSLNTS
-117 YDIQYNQTF
+117 VDIQYNQTF
-126 TGQYTYAFDPRCSIT
+126 TGQYTYAFDPRFSIT

-151 PIATQ
+151 PIAQQ

-162 PRTNVQGQII
+162 PTTNTQGSII

-191 RWNNQIVNSD
+191 RWNNQVVNSD
-201 APSSYSGDLGQ
+201 GPASYSTTTGGIQ
-212 ATISSGS
+212 SNNN
-219 ASQNNY
+219 SQSNY

-242 IGTFSIDYQLF
+242 IGTFTVDYQLF

-265 QVAFSLGADHTFL
+265 QVAFTLGADHTFL
-278 PTLFFSG
+278 PTLFFTG
-285 RAGIQLNDNFGAADN
+285 RGGIQLNDNFGTNDN
-300 EANVGAGG
+300 PLNVGGGG
-308 LNSGEQEIGVYPFA
+308 LNSGEQEIAVYPFV

-330 GQQNSLTAGFSIQI
+330 GQQNSLTAGFSIQV

-350 TASDAESYN
+350 TSSDSESYN
-359 LTLNSDHAFTEKL
+359 LSLSSDHAFTEKL
-372 KLVQSLSV
+372 KLVQSLNV
-380 QLAIYTPNYS
+380 QLAVYTPEYN
-390 KEESNQIYNALNNPS
+390 KEQSLRIYGG
-405 LNYQGSGQQT
+405 YQGSGQQT
-415 VASYNCKLS
+415 VASYNCKFS
-424 YAFYPYLSAEL
+424 YAFFPYLSAEL
-435 GYTFSTFQSYFDENN
+435 GYTFSTFQSYFDVNN
-450 SESGSYNR
+450 SRGGSYNR

>member
-1 MSAGLFRPL
+1 MSLGVSRVPIRLL
-10 VRSPLLWAILVGY
+10 LLWATVFPPLGI
-23 SNVNFAQISSSVNSP
+23 SFA

-44 GQQGTKPFTATVAIR
+44 GQQGPKPFTATVAIR

-64 NPLTQSYQLSSDVQS
+64 NPLTQSYQSSNDVNS

-110 YPSLNQS
+110 FPSLNS
-117 YDIQYNQTF
+117 SVDIQYNQTF
-126 TGQYTYAFDPRCSIT
+126 TGQYTYAFDPRFSIT

-151 PIATQ
+151 PIGTQ

-162 PRTNVQGQII
+162 PVTNTQGNII

-191 RWNNQIVNSD
+191 RWNNQVVNAD
-201 APSSYSGDLGQ
+201 GPASYNNTDGIQ
-212 ATISSGS
+212 SGS
-219 ASQNNY
+219 AAASNY

-242 IGTFSIDYQLF
+242 VGTFSIDYQLF
-253 DYQSDQNFRDNQ
+253 DYQSDENFRDNQ

-278 PTLFFSG
+278 PALFFSG
-285 RAGIQLNDNFGAADN
+285 RAGIQLNDNFGTNDN
-300 EANVGAGG
+300 PKNVGPGG
-308 LNSGEQEIGVYPFA
+308 LNSGEQEIGVYPFV
-322 SLSSTWNY
+322 SLSSTWNH
-330 GQQNSLTAGFSIQI
+330 GQQNSLSAGFSIQI
-344 QQSTQA
+344 QQSTQQ
-350 TASDAESYN
+350 TSSDSESYN
-359 LTLNSDHAFTEKL
+359 LNLSSDHAFTEKL
-372 KLVQSLSV
+372 KLVQTLNIQLALYTPQYDKEQS
-380 QLAIYTPNYS
+380 LAIYGG
-390 KEESNQIYNALNNPS
+390 
-405 LNYQGSGQQT
+405 YQGSGQQT

-435 GYTFSTFQSYFDENN
+435 GYTFSTYQSYFDENN
-450 SESGSYNR
+450 SNGGSYNR
-458 NVVYIG
+458 NIVYIG

>member
-1 MSAGLFRPL
+1 MSSGGPLISVRLLLFWATVFAPL
-10 VRSPLLWAILVGY
+10 GIS
-23 SNVNFAQISSSVNSP
+23 FA

-44 GQQGTKPFTATVAIR
+44 GQQGPKPFTATVAIR

-64 NPLTQSYQLSSDVQS
+64 NPLTQSYQSSSDVNS

-117 YDIQYNQTF
+117 YDIQYNQSF
-126 TGQYTYAFDPRCSIT
+126 TGQYTYAFDPRFSLT
-141 VADNFNFFEQ
+141 VADNFSFFEQ
-151 PIATQ
+151 PIGTM
-156 FAAGLA
+156 FSAGLA
-162 PRTNVQGQII
+162 PVTNTQGNII

-191 RWNNQIVNSD
+191 RWNNQVVNSD
-201 APSSYSGDLGQ
+201 GVASYNNGGGIQ
-212 ATISSGS
+212 SGS
-219 ASQNNY
+219 AASSNY

-242 IGTFSIDYQLF
+242 VGTFSIDYQLF
-253 DYQSDQNFRDNQ
+253 DYQSDQSFRDNQ

-285 RAGIQLNDNFGAADN
+285 RAGIQLNDNYGTNDN
-300 EANVGAGG
+300 PNNVGPGG

-330 GQQNSLTAGFSIQI
+330 GQQNSLSAGFSIQI
-344 QQSTQA
+344 QQSTQQ
-350 TASDAESYN
+350 TSSDSESYN
-359 LTLNSDHAFTEKL
+359 LNLSSDHAFTEKL
-372 KLVQSLSV
+372 KLVQSLNV
-380 QLAIYTPNYS
+380 QLAIYTPQYD
-390 KEESNQIYNALNNPS
+390 KEQSLAIYGG
-405 LNYQGSGQQT
+405 YQGSGQQT

-435 GYTFSTFQSYFDENN
+435 GYTFSTYQSYFDENN
-450 SESGSYNR
+450 SNGGSYNR
-458 NVVYIG
+458 NIVYIG

>member
-1 MSAGLFRPL
+1 MSSG
-10 VRSPLLWAILVGY
+10 VSRSAIRLHLLWATVLVPLG
-23 SNVNFAQISSSVNSP
+23 ISYG

-44 GQQGTKPFTATVAIR
+44 GQQGPKPFTATVAIR

-64 NPLTQSYQLSSDVQS
+64 NPLTQSYQLSTDVNS

-117 YDIQYNQTF
+117 YDIQYNQSF
-126 TGQYTYAFDPRCSIT
+126 TGQYTYAFDPRFSVT
-141 VADNFNFFEQ
+141 VADNFSFFEQ
-151 PIATQ
+151 PIGTM
-156 FAAGLA
+156 FSAGLA
-162 PRTNVQGQII
+162 PVTNTQGNII

-191 RWNNQIVNSD
+191 RWNNQLLNSD
-201 APSSYSGDLGQ
+201 QPASYNGT
-212 ATISSGS
+212 TIQSGS
-219 ASQNNY
+219 QSQSNY

-242 IGTFSIDYQLF
+242 VGTFSIDYQLF

-300 EANVGAGG
+300 ETNVSSGG
-308 LNSGEQEIGVYPFA
+308 LNSGEQEIGIYPFA

-330 GQQNSLTAGFSIQI
+330 GQQNSLAAGFSIQI

-359 LTLNSDHAFTEKL
+359 FTLDSNHAFTEKL
-372 KLVQSLSV
+372 KLVQTLSV
-380 QLAIYTPNYS
+380 QLALYTPNYS
-390 KEESNQIYNALNNPS
+390 KDQSNQIYNALNNPN
-405 LNYQGSGQQT
+405 LNFQGSGQQT

-450 SESGSYNR
+450 ANGGSYNR

>member
-1 MSAGLFRPL
+1 MSRGYIRFDSFFTLFALFLVVPVQGLL
-10 VRSPLLWAILVGY
+10 G
-23 SNVNFAQISSSVNSP
+23 QI
-38 QIEGSA
+38 QGSA
-44 GQQGTKPFTATVAIR
+44 GQPGPKPFTATVAIR

-64 NPLTQSYQLSSDVQS
+64 NPLTSSYQLSEDVQS

-110 YPSLNQS
+110 FPSLNTS
-117 YDIQYNQTF
+117 VDIQYNQTF
-126 TGQYTYAFDPRCSIT
+126 TGQYTYAFDPRFSIT

-151 PIATQ
+151 PIAQQ

-162 PRTNVQGQII
+162 PRTNTQGSII

-191 RWNNQIVNSD
+191 RWNNQVVNSD
-201 APSSYSGDLGQ
+201 APANYSD
-212 ATISSGS
+212 SGGIES
-219 ASQNNY
+219 NNNSESNY

-242 IGTFSIDYQLF
+242 IGTFTVDYQLF
-253 DYQSDQNFRDNQ
+253 DYYSDQTFRDNQ
-265 QVAFSLGADHTFL
+265 QVAFTLGADHTFL
-278 PTLFFSG
+278 PTLFFTG
-285 RAGIQLNDNFGAADN
+285 RGGIQLNDNFGTSDN
-300 EANVGAGG
+300 SKNVGAGG
-308 LNSGEQEIGVYPFA
+308 LNSGEQEIGVYPFV

-350 TASDAESYN
+350 TASDSESYN
-359 LTLNSDHAFTEKL
+359 LTLSSDHAFTEKL
-372 KLVQSLSV
+372 KLVQTLNV
-380 QLAIYTPNYS
+380 QLALYTPQFD
-390 KEESNQIYNALNNPS
+390 KEQSLAIYGG
-405 LNYQGSGQQT
+405 YQGSGQQT
-415 VASYNCKLS
+415 VASYNCKFS
-424 YAFYPYLSAEL
+424 YAFFPYLSAEL

-450 SESGSYNR
+450 SNGGSYNR
-458 NVVYIG
+458 NVVYLG